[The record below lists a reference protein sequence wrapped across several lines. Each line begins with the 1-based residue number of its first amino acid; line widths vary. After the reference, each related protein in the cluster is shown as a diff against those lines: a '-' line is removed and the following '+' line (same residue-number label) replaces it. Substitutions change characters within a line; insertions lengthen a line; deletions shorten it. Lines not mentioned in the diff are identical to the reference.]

1 MTKTI
6 IAVSAIAASMLLSA
20 NAFAAS
26 QTKTG
31 EIKSI
36 DTAKQEIVL
45 SSGESFEAAKAVKLD
60 ALKSGEK
67 VKITYD
73 MNRVSKANDVH
84 DWWQNDR

>member
-45 SSGESFEAAKAVKLD
+45 SGGESFEAAKAVKLD

-73 MNRVSKANDVH
+73 MKDGKMVASSIKPEK
-84 DWWQNDR
+84 